1 MREVND
7 EPHLVLC
14 ACFHLTHRMQALN
27 IMYLSPQD
35 LPCSLETSFLWDN
48 QDRNIQLSEE
58 AVCQSSRRWVS
69 AFSLW
74 SILRPVCFFS
84 ANFSHKPVHLNVQS
98 VYSERHWLFNSQAE
112 DRQCRRSH
120 LMSGKVKHPCR
131 ETFTD
136 THLCSTVNNRRWF
149 EQHRS
154 WPVLLLT

>member
-27 IMYLSPQD
+27 LMYLSPQD

-69 AFSLW
+69 AFLSEVSCALSASFLLTSL
-74 SILRPVCFFS
+74 INP
-84 ANFSHKPVHLNVQS
+84 
-98 VYSERHWLFNSQAE
+98 
-112 DRQCRRSH
+112 
-120 LMSGKVKHPCR
+120 
-131 ETFTD
+131 FTL
-136 THLCSTVNNRRWF
+136 TSSLSTVKDTGF
-149 EQHRS
+149 LIHRLKTDS
-154 WPVLLLT
+154 VTEAIDVRESKTSV